1 MIESH
6 RARFVFIL
14 GMHRSGTSCLAG
26 ALERCG
32 LFLGPASQRAVRDP
46 EGFLYEHEGAVSVNS
61 RILAANGGTWY
72 RPPARVVVDEGGRR
86 EIRRIAVQLA
96 RHVPCGLKDPRLLL
110 LLDAWTEMVDSWSLV
125 GTFRH
130 PASVVRSLL
139 RRTPGLTEDMAWE
152 MWSAYNEQLVRWHR
166 GRQFPIIEFDL
177 EDPEAYCSSV
187 AAAAME
193 LGLCPDM
200 ASLRD
205 FVRPELVAG
214 KDRDEPI
221 PERYRQIYAYLKEH
235 RYRAPEADEGFQ
247 ERLAM
252 AQREYTGWRW
262 SPDKVRQTLHPI
274 ARVVPAPLL
283 SLGRRWFRRLDP
295 RRL

>member
-1 MIESH
+1 MIKTDQPK
-6 RARFVFIL
+6 FVFIL

-32 LFLGPASQRAVRDP
+32 LFLGPVSQRAVRDP
-46 EGFLYEHEGAVSVNS
+46 EGFLYEHEEAVWVHS

-72 RPPARVVVDEGGRR
+72 RPPARIVTDEKGKRK
-86 EIRRIAVQLA
+86 IKRIAVQLS

-110 LLDAWTEMVDSWSLV
+110 LLDTWTEMVDSWALV

-139 RRTPGLTEDMAWE
+139 RRTAGLVKEMAWE
-152 MWSAYNEQLVRWHR
+152 MYSVYNEQLVRWHR
-166 GRQFPIIEFDL
+166 ASPFPIIEFDL
-177 EDPEAYCSSV
+177 GDPEAYCRAV
-187 AAAAME
+187 AGAAME
-193 LGLCPDM
+193 LGLSPDM
-200 ASLRD
+200 ASLRE
-205 FVRPELVAG
+205 FVRPRLMGRENQ
-214 KDRDEPI
+214 DEQLPDGC
-221 PERYRQIYAYLKEH
+221 RQIYAYLKEH
-235 RYRAPEADEGFQ
+235 RYRPPEADDEFQ

-252 AQREYTGWRW
+252 AERGYTGWRW

-274 ARVVPAPLL
+274 ARFVPHPML

-295 RRL
+295 RWH